1 MHFFLLALISLF
13 LQSEANSQTISN
25 KKFTKTNSPI
35 FIADGFLN
43 FSAANSNQSTNFND
57 KSFIGNDSQL
67 FVKSGVMTK
76 NKSKYGAVTKF
87 EFNANS
93 SGVRENPNLDQI
105 FLFSEG
111 SFGKFEFGN
120 TQAANQKMK
129 FGPSEFARG
138 AGGINGKYIEALQ
151 IPSSG
156 SFILLPQSP
165 IGHGGYAANANNYS
179 QKNNFRAIKDN
190 SFDGV
195 EDATKLSYFTPS
207 FEGLHLGLSYA
218 PNTKNS
224 GITTT
229 KYYHNSTTTIR
240 DVFSAGV
247 NYADDFDNLGVK
259 ISTTAE
265 KGRAQKGY
273 GKDLF
278 AYDASATLTY
288 FGFDLGASFGSWENS
303 LQKTG
308 TTFSSVS
315 SLRANYQSLG
325 LGYSFG
331 PVAASITSLKS
342 QFQKNDYQALSLGL
356 DYKLTRD
363 LMPYFELTKF
373 SFKPALNSA
382 SSGAETLAK
391 NNQGY
396 VFLTGILIS
405 F

>member
-1 MHFFLLALISLF
+1 MHFFLLALILLF
-13 LQSEANSQTISN
+13 LQNEANSQTIPS

-35 FIADGFLN
+35 FIADGFVN
-43 FSAANSNQSTNFND
+43 FSAADSNQSVNF
-57 KSFIGNDSQL
+57 KEESFIGNDSQL
-67 FVKSGVMTK
+67 FLKSGVMTK
-76 NKSKYGAVTKF
+76 DKIKHGAVTKF

-111 SFGKFEFGN
+111 SFGKFELGN

-129 FGPSEFARG
+129 FGPAEFARG

-151 IPSSG
+151 LPSSG
-156 SFILLPQSP
+156 SFILLAQSP
-165 IGHGGYAANANNYS
+165 IGHGGYALNTNS
-179 QKNNFRAIKDN
+179 LSRKNNFRAIKDN

-195 EDATKLSYFTPS
+195 EDATKLSYFTPR
-207 FEGLHLGLSYA
+207 FEGLSLGFSYT
-218 PNTKNS
+218 PSTKNS

-229 KYYHNSTTTIR
+229 KYYHNSVTTIT
-240 DVFSAGV
+240 DVFSTGFS
-247 NYADDFDNLGVK
+247 YADDFDNLGVK

-265 KGRAQKGY
+265 KGRAKKGY

-288 FGFDLGASFGSWENS
+288 FGFDLGASFGSWKNS
-303 LQKTG
+303 LQKAGETP
-308 TTFSSVS
+308 SAS
-315 SLRANYQSLG
+315 SLIANYYSFG

-331 PVAASITSLKS
+331 PVAASVTSLKS

-373 SFKPALNSA
+373 SFKPTLDSA
-382 SSGAETLAK
+382 SSGTETLAK